1 MADYNSIK
9 DYKQLYHKLW
19 SEMYNKVGEMQKL
32 LADSDR
38 ICTLIQYEN
47 KEFEGIIQKSPPIK
61 ELFGKNKNKA
71 EE

>member
-1 MADYNSIK
+1 MHYYNTK
-9 DYKQLYHKLW
+9 DYKQLYTKLW
-19 SEMYNKVGEMQKL
+19 SEMYNKVDEMQKL

-61 ELFGKNKNKA
+61 ELFGKNKK
-71 EE
+71 E